1 MLLSHLTDHPL
12 FVAGDGTHL
21 REILHPAQSPA
32 DIPFSIA
39 HASVKPGEASQP
51 HTLRGSEVYYIL
63 SGTGIMHI
71 NGEQAEVAPNTAIY
85 VPPNAAQHIE
95 NTGSE
100 DLVFLCIV
108 HPAWRAEDEE
118 MVGSR

>member
-1 MLLSHLTDHPL
+1 MMLVSNLDSHPA

-21 REILHPAQSPA
+21 REILHPDQSDA
-32 DIPFSIA
+32 EIPYSIA

-63 SGTGIMHI
+63 SGIGGMYV
-71 NGEQAEVAPNTAIY
+71 GDEQAEVSANSVIY
-85 VPPNAAQHIE
+85 VPPGALQYIQ

-108 HPAWRAEDEE
+108 QPAWRAEDEE
-118 MVGSR
+118 IL